1 MPLHSHDGYSRVEV
15 SFPHSHRNTRESLA
29 VLRISHAHDQLSFS
43 PTMATR
49 NTFSRLYG
57 LRNLNTHMG
66 NTGKQPAD

>member
-1 MPLHSHDGYSRVEV
+1 
-15 SFPHSHRNTRESLA
+15 
-29 VLRISHAHDQLSFS
+29 
-43 PTMATR
+43 MATR